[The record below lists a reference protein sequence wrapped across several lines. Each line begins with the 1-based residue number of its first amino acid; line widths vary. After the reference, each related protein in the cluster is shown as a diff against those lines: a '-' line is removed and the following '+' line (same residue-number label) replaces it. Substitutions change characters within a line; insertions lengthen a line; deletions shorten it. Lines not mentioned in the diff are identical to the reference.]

1 MTVRRFE
8 RLAAAAAL
16 GAGALF
22 AVPAAAF
29 APHAGAPTARSP
41 LFLHAAYSPVVMAT
55 QRDLNALGYDAGPAD
70 GLIGARTRSAI
81 SAYERDNGLLV
92 TGNAT
97 AQVAAHLQATLAKR
111 ASAAA
116 PRDDATADVQRQLRR
131 MGRDVRV
138 TGRADAETR
147 AAIGDYQREHG
158 LLVTGEASQALHE
171 HMRDSRRARNE
182 AGRAGANEEL
192 ISNIQSELRQRGYR
206 IDAITGRVDAQTEQ
220 AIRTYQRSMGL
231 QQDAQPSAALLAS
244 LQQSAGAQP
253 QATQQDQ
260 IRAVQ
265 EALNARGYSV
275 GPADGALGPSTR
287 NAIRT
292 YRSDA
297 RLPVAGGIDAA
308 LLAKLGI
315 GTGAAAGAAAPTANF
330 VTRISDD
337 FADGDYD
344 RNPNWRVLAGE
355 FTVRDG
361 ALQTTVVRRQ
371 ESSQDIGRA
380 LLGNVLGQ
388 ALGVRLPGAAEG
400 AAIAQSTSV
409 DNAFRVTA
417 NLTGSADPGAL
428 VNLGLFQGAEAS
440 SGYRLVYMADE
451 QQPLRLLAVSG
462 QEAATIAAVAPAA
475 RLNDGRRHAIEWLR
489 APGGRM
495 TVRLDGVVVI
505 DATDNR
511 FTGAFDGFSLINGG
525 GAWRLDSAAVQSQT
539 G

>member
-1 MTVRRFE
+1 MTVRSFE

-22 AVPAAAF
+22 ALPAAAF
-29 APHAGAPTARSP
+29 APHAGAPAARSP
-41 LFLHAAYSPVVMAT
+41 LFIHAAYSPVVMAT

-70 GLIGARTRSAI
+70 GLIGARTRAAI

-97 AQVAAHLQATLAKR
+97 AQVAAHVEATLAKR
-111 ASAAA
+111 VAAA
-116 PRDDATADVQRQLRR
+116 RPERDDRPGRNDRA
-131 MGRDVRV
+131 GRDDDRRD
-138 TGRADAETR
+138 GRRGGERSMVAD
-147 AAIGDYQREHG
+147 
-158 LLVTGEASQALHE
+158 
-171 HMRDSRRARNE
+171 
-182 AGRAGANEEL
+182 
-192 ISNIQSELRQRGYR
+192 IQSELRQRGYP
-206 IDAITGRVDAQTEQ
+206 IAVVTGRMDDETET
-220 AIRTYQRSMGL
+220 AIRNYQRSAGL
-231 QQDAQPSAALLAS
+231 RQDPRPSAELLAS
-244 LQQSAGAQP
+244 LKANANAGAQ
-253 QATQQDQ
+253 QQMTQQDQ
-260 IRAVQ
+260 VRAVQ
-265 EALNARGYSV
+265 EALNARGYSA

-297 RLPVAGGIDAA
+297 RLPVAGGVDAA

-315 GTGAAAGAAAPTANF
+315 GTGAAAGSSGGPAAPASF

-361 ALQTTVVRRQ
+361 ALQTTVTRRQ

-388 ALGVRLPGAAEG
+388 ALGVRLPGGAEG
-400 AAIAQSTSV
+400 GAIAQSTTV
-409 DNAFRVTA
+409 ENAFRVTA
-417 NLTGSADPGAL
+417 SLTGSADAGAL

-462 QEAATIAAVAPAA
+462 QEASMIAAVAPAA

-525 GAWRLDSAAVQSQT
+525 GAWRLDSATVQSQT